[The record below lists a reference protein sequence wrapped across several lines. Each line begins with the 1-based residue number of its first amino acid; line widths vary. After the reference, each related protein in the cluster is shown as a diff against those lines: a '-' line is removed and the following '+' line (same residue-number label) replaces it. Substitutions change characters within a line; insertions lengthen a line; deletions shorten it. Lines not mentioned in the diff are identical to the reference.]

1 MDSVCSNRG
10 FTLALLAMFACA
22 DALMLASCGGGGGAA
37 PPAPPLAFALP
48 GPLQKTY
55 GDSPFTDLAT
65 GGAGTGAIT
74 YSTSNASVGR
84 VGATTGTVTITGA
97 GNATITATKA
107 ADGSANSQQVSYSLT
122 VTKASQS
129 ITVSNANPLAVF
141 IGQPQTSP
149 VTGGAGTGAFSYS
162 SNNTAVITVDASS
175 GVVLAVAPGSAQITV
190 DKAGD
195 ANYNAAAQ
203 ATFTVDAIP
212 KTIQL
217 HGWIGISDTVVSA
230 VPAVPTVGLFRSAS
244 ASCDLSQYSSCPQ
257 GQFNVFGSSTI
268 ADSAATLSRPAYYW
282 LQHGPYISN
291 PALITPTKFSPRAQ
305 AQMIAF
311 NGRLWVIG
319 GYDGQLRNDVWSSAD
334 GSTWT
339 QVLANAPFSARDA
352 FALAVFTG
360 RLWLIG
366 GYDGTS
372 LNNEIWSTRDGL
384 TWTQVTVSP
393 NFSPRSGHG
402 LIALQNRLWLIGG
415 ADNSGAITRKCSSA
429 PRPATSTMQSGA
441 ASQYGTW

>member
-97 GNATITATKA
+97 G
-107 ADGSANSQQVSYSLT
+107 
-122 VTKASQS
+122 
-129 ITVSNANPLAVF
+129 
-141 IGQPQTSP
+141 
-149 VTGGAGTGAFSYS
+149 
-162 SNNTAVITVDASS
+162 
-175 GVVLAVAPGSAQITV
+175 
-190 DKAGD
+190 
-195 ANYNAAAQ
+195 Q

-305 AQMIAF
+305 AQLIAF

-319 GYDGQLRNDVWSSAD
+319 GYDGQLRKDVWSWAD
-334 GSTWT
+334 GSTWKH
-339 QVLANAPFSARDA
+339 VLAIAPFSA
-352 FALAVFTG
+352 L
-360 RLWLIG
+360 
-366 GYDGTS
+366 
-372 LNNEIWSTRDGL
+372 
-384 TWTQVTVSP
+384 
-393 NFSPRSGHG
+393 
-402 LIALQNRLWLIGG
+402 
-415 ADNSGAITRKCSSA
+415 
-429 PRPATSTMQSGA
+429 
-441 ASQYGTW
+441 

>member
-122 VTKASQS
+122 VRKASQS

-217 HGWIGISDTVVSA
+217 HGW
-230 VPAVPTVGLFRSAS
+230 
-244 ASCDLSQYSSCPQ
+244 
-257 GQFNVFGSSTI
+257 
-268 ADSAATLSRPAYYW
+268 
-282 LQHGPYISN
+282 
-291 PALITPTKFSPRAQ
+291 
-305 AQMIAF
+305 
-311 NGRLWVIG
+311 
-319 GYDGQLRNDVWSSAD
+319 
-334 GSTWT
+334 
-339 QVLANAPFSARDA
+339 
-352 FALAVFTG
+352 
-360 RLWLIG
+360 
-366 GYDGTS
+366 
-372 LNNEIWSTRDGL
+372 
-384 TWTQVTVSP
+384 
-393 NFSPRSGHG
+393 
-402 LIALQNRLWLIGG
+402 
-415 ADNSGAITRKCSSA
+415 
-429 PRPATSTMQSGA
+429 
-441 ASQYGTW
+441 